1 MVFMIITEFFL
12 AILAILIF
20 WTRIAVIENFIAAVK
35 KEMSV
40 KISNIIVI
48 KSILV

>member
-1 MVFMIITEFFL
+1 MVSMIIRVFFL
-12 AILAILIF
+12 VILATHTF
-20 WTRIAVIENFIAAVK
+20 SARIAVIENFIAAVK